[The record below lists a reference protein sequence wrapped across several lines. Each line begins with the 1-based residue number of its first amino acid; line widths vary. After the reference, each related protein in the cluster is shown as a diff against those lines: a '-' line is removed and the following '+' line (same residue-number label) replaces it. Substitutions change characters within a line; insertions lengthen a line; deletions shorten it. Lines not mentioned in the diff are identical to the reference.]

1 MGVGFKNTKPLSE
14 ERKLERE
21 QQEKRPVFLFN
32 NNNKNYFN
40 EINKIITDFDL
51 KNKLVALLK
60 LEFNEKEDFT
70 TKQGNLNEILISYE
84 EKCHNGPKYNL
95 KSENCQF
102 WADEVDKE
110 DTWEDADK
118 DIKTVT
124 EIKEAVDNIADF
136 KKNFLTRMYT
146 VTLKKTDA
154 TMADTA
160 AVGGKKRKSL
170 KKRRKS
176 KKKSK
181 RKSLKKKRK
190 TRRR

>member
-1 MGVGFKNTKPLSE
+1 MGMLQVPSKPRSE
-14 ERKLERE
+14 ERERE
-21 QQEKRPVFLFN
+21 RKKQEKRPVFLFN
-32 NNNKNYFN
+32 NSENNDNKNYFN

-60 LEFNEKEDFT
+60 LEFTEKKDFT
-70 TKQGNLNEILISYE
+70 KNQEEMNEILMSY
-84 EKCHNGPKYNL
+84 KKICHNGHDL
-95 KSENCQF
+95 KSQDCQF
-102 WADEVDKE
+102 WADEIDKVK
-110 DTWEDADK
+110 TWEGAEK

-124 EIKEAVDNIADF
+124 EIKEAVVNRADF
-136 KKNFLTRMYT
+136 KFNKFSRMYT
-146 VTLKKTDA
+146 VTLKEQ
-154 TMADTA
+154 DTA